1 MYEIKEPRKATSKQS
16 KHCSPRDY
24 STYRSRQSIEL
35 ECALERQTSRKIRLP
50 KLLNLYL
57 LDYHVF
63 QILDRNMKKE
73 MFQSALVTSPSFL
86 SSFVLPLPSLLGGGG
101 DYEFRDPGILI
112 CTLMYQANTE
122 LHFPCSIVFFKVK
135 FQ

>member
-86 SSFVLPLPSLLGGGG
+86 SSFVLPLPSLLGGGTMSSG
-101 DYEFRDPGILI
+101 TQAYLYAHSCIKP
-112 CTLMYQANTE
+112 TLNYISHA
-122 LHFPCSIVFFKVK
+122 LLYFLR
-135 FQ
+135 